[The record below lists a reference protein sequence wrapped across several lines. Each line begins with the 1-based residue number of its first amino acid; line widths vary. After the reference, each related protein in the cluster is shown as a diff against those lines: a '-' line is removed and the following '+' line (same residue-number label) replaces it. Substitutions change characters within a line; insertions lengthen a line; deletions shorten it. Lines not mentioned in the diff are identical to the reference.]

1 MELIANEL
9 VRVERIEEGV
19 VEVRLDDAANQNR
32 LTEPLC
38 RKLMDALSSLQ
49 SDRNVKVV
57 LLSGRPD
64 VFCGGAT
71 QEALASVS
79 SGKVNAL
86 DLLLPT
92 QMLAFPVPIVGALT
106 GHAVG
111 GGFAIALCC
120 DLMVAS
126 ETSRYGANFTDL
138 GFTPGM
144 GVTALLPA
152 LIGHHLA
159 MEMMATARLYRGAEL
174 RDRALFNRVVPSNEV
189 YAVALDI
196 ARRIAEKPR
205 HVLEMLK
212 GTLAVD
218 RRRLLDRGMWTEH
231 LMHRI
236 SFNHPDATRSIT
248 ENYLTPHA
256 AGGNT
261 KHGQE

>member
-1 MELIANEL
+1 MDLISDEL
-9 VRVERIEEGV
+9 VRVERIEEGLA
-19 VEVRLDDAANQNR
+19 EVRLDDGAHQNR

-38 RKLMDALSSLQ
+38 RKLIDALASLRA
-49 SDRNVKVV
+49 DRDVKAV

-71 QEALASVS
+71 QEALAIVS
-79 SGKVNAL
+79 SGEVNAL
-86 DLLLPT
+86 DLALPA
-92 QMLAFPVPIVGALT
+92 QMLSFPVPIVGALA

-120 DLMVAS
+120 DVMVAS

-152 LIGHHLA
+152 LIGHHHA

-174 RDRALFNRVVPSNEV
+174 RERALFNRVVPSNEV
-189 YAVALDI
+189 HPVALDI

-212 GTLAVD
+212 GTLAVE
-218 RRRLLDRGMWTEH
+218 RRRSLEGAMWSEH

-236 SFNHPDATRSIT
+236 SFSYPDATRRIA
-248 ENYLTPHA
+248 ENYLTPRA
-256 AGGNT
+256 AARSTN
-261 KHGQE
+261 HG